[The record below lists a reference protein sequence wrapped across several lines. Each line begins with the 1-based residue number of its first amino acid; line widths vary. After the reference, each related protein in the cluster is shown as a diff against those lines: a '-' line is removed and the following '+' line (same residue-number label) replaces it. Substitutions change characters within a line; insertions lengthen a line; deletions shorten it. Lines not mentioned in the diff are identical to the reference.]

1 MNTQAIKS
9 IVFFLILTAVLFFGA
24 HKIASTP
31 DVKFEELSTR
41 AATFIELVAALEG
54 IDFDID
60 FVESLV
66 VRGNAGSSSVQVPP
80 LSTAPGRQNPFAPA
94 NARSSSFSSEFRQPS
109 DFSFPEPSASQ
120 TLILR

>member
-1 MNTQAIKS
+1 MNTEAIKP
-9 IVFFLILTAVLFFGA
+9 VAFFLILTAVLFFGA

-31 DVKFEELSTR
+31 DVKFEALNTS
-41 AATFIELVAALEG
+41 AATFVELVSALES
-54 IDFDID
+54 IEFDLD

-94 NARSSSFSSEFRQPS
+94 NAQSSSFSSGFRQPS